1 MFIEGLGMGCP
12 RSITAAALLAASALA
27 EENPLRLLERW
38 PSLPFAQRIRHL
50 LDDSDLKSL
59 LHDFQL
65 LDVDDDGVLD
75 IADLRVA
82 LEGTTG
88 RRNAPRFLRDCGP
101 DCDFDAYVRARNWFD
116 ATLNELEAGEH
127 DAREADFLAELEYR
141 VRHAS
146 PEDLG
151 HVVGPDGIILDP

>member
-1 MFIEGLGMGCP
+1 MAVAATGAVRGARVFQPRMVPLIIARARRGKMRFIEVFIEGLGMGCP

-38 PSLPFAQRIRHL
+38 PRLPFAQRIRHL

-82 LEGTTG
+82 LEGTTVAAI
-88 RRNAPRFLRDCGP
+88 R
-101 DCDFDAYVRARNWFD
+101 W
-116 ATLNELEAGEH
+116 
-127 DAREADFLAELEYR
+127 R
-141 VRHAS
+141 VRHS
-146 PEDLG
+146 TGNL
-151 HVVGPDGIILDP
+151 V